1 MNDVVIQ
8 WQRMSPWKDF
18 HLITI
23 TYNCSAPLHEFF
35 PVTECVVL
43 WLGRRLLPSSDPFHG
58 SVLKKIRLSCLL
70 LSASQ
75 LSSPFLFFLSSPP
88 TSCSF
93 PFPPLPSSFEFLFF
107 VFIF

>member
-8 WQRMSPWKDF
+8 WQRMSQWKDF

-23 TYNCSAPLHEFF
+23 NNSSALHEFF

-43 WLGRRLLPSSDPFHG
+43 WLGRRLLPSSNPFHR